1 MKEYKDE
8 KYRKELLW
16 SPNKIN
22 AKQTSFKSIVIKLQK
37 IMVKE
42 KL

>member
-22 AKQTSFKSIVIKLQK
+22 AKIKPHSSQL
-37 IMVKE
+37 
-42 KL
+42 L